1 MDAFLSKQIV
11 KYHNYFCFQIDCAS
25 DLYFHFEYIIVVI
38 IISAKQ
44 ENDFL
49 LYICNKISYIFNH
62 VKLNT
67 IFKDPENWDKFLQA
81 KEEDGIK
88 VIRIQS
94 RSIGVIK
101 AKLQVYREFKDVIDT
116 TNILL
121 RHVLDNCSIIP
132 NLSAHKKISS
142 FCNAIEALE
151 RSISLC
157 NIPDTLKKSP
167 KLVFTQERLLCV
179 CKDVIVKNIEKEVEF
194 VKSSL
199 QAHGSKESAKKIKDC
214 LEEKIIFE
222 IVDNLCYSIFDE
234 LFNHIQSHLVSNK
247 RGSNF
252 DKFNESRSEN
262 IRFLVAHAL
271 APITSLVTSASNKA
285 YASSHSSDESTFDV
299 TSKLWREKITNEL
312 FLRIQKREKHIISR
326 VGVNFQGL
334 CEKTLEELK
343 ILRRELRKA
352 QSGIQLVDQRN
363 CK

>member
-1 MDAFLSKQIV
+1 MDAFLSKQIL
-11 KYHNYFCFQIDCAS
+11 KYHNYFCFQIDCPS
-25 DLYFHFEYIIVVI
+25 DLYFHFEYISVV

-81 KEEDGIK
+81 KEKDGIK

-121 RHVLDNCSIIP
+121 RHVLDNCSIIS

-151 RSISLC
+151 WSISSC
-157 NIPDTLKKSP
+157 NIPDTLKKSS

-199 QAHGSKESAKKIKDC
+199 QAHGSKESANKIKDC

-222 IVDNLCYSIFDE
+222 IVDNLCYSVFDE
-234 LFNHIQSHLVSNK
+234 LLNHIQSHLVSNK

-271 APITSLVTSASNKA
+271 APITSLVTSASKKA

-299 TSKLWREKITNEL
+299 NSKLWREKITNEL
-312 FLRIQKREKHIISR
+312 FLRIQKQEKHIISR
-326 VGVNFQGL
+326 VRVNFQGL
-334 CEKTLEELK
+334 REKTLEELK
-343 ILRRELRKA
+343 ILCRELQKA

>member
-271 APITSLVTSASNKA
+271 APITSLVTSASYKA